1 MFAGTHPAMG
11 SRSPTRIAPGD
22 AVSTKGVDAPD
33 LATVKDFLRF
43 LGIMDK
49 EGRIMADSLN
59 TFAEWFFA
67 GFTRVTS
74 TPTDERDRSEVY
86 NVGTFPH
93 RSWETNLAIS
103 SRPDNLDRR
112 GCSGEQKETEA

>member
-1 MFAGTHPAMG
+1 MLQEPIQQGLPIPDQASARRRCLHE
-11 SRSPTRIAPGD
+11 
-22 AVSTKGVDAPD
+22 GVDTPD

-43 LGIMDK
+43 QGATSRRIMDG

-67 GFTRVTS
+67 GFTRVTD

-86 NVGTFPH
+86 NVDT
-93 RSWETNLAIS
+93 L
-103 SRPDNLDRR
+103 PD
-112 GCSGEQKETEA
+112 GW